1 MIDIRIIFKKR
12 GETNVEKGNDYK
24 LASIFYTI
32 RKAVQTE
39 DIDTFRMEFT
49 NLHPYEQATFF
60 VTQNEELR
68 RIIYSFLSPNEMS
81 SIFENLEKEEQ
92 TDFITEM
99 HPSYAAMM
107 LSNMFVDDAVDVLNE
122 LPSEQIAS
130 FLALMDKE
138 TADEIKSL
146 LHYEEKTAG
155 SIMTTEYVE
164 IKDHL
169 TIREAI
175 QVLKKEAKEAETIY
189 YIFITDADQKLSGII
204 SLRELIVAPD
214 DGYVKDYM
222 VDRVVSVYVEENQEE
237 VAKKMSDYDFIA
249 LPVIDHQNHL
259 LGIITVDD
267 IIDVL
272 EEEASDDYSKLA
284 GVTDMETNPSAWQAA
299 KKRLPWLIVLLFM
312 GMATASLISVFED
325 TLTQISILAMFIPL
339 IAGMAGNTG
348 TQALAVSVRGIAT
361 GELNKQSH
369 FSMLVKEAGTGLL
382 IGGVC
387 GSLVTAIVFIWQQ
400 QFFLGLLIGFS
411 LFCTLIV
418 ATIAGAFIPLV
429 MEKLNVDPAVAS
441 GPFISTINDLI
452 SILIYFGMATVFME
466 YLL

>member
-1 MIDIRIIFKKR
+1 M
-12 GETNVEKGNDYK
+12 EKQKDFN
-24 LASIFYTI
+24 LASVFYTI
-32 RKAVQTE
+32 RKSVQTG
-39 DIDTFRMEFT
+39 DIEVFRSNFT
-49 NLHPYEQATFF
+49 VLHPYEQATFF

-68 RIIYSFLSPNEMS
+68 RRIYSFLSPDEMA

-92 TDFITEM
+92 TDFIIEM
-99 HPSYAAMM
+99 HPSYAAAM
-107 LSNMFVDDAVDVLNE
+107 LSHMFVDDAVDVLAE
-122 LPSEQIAS
+122 LSTDQIAS

-138 TADEIKSL
+138 TAETIKAL

-164 IKDHL
+164 IQEHL
-169 TIREAI
+169 TVKEAL
-175 QVLKKEAKEAETIY
+175 QVLKKEAQQAETIY
-189 YIFITDADQKLSGII
+189 YLFITDIDKKLTGVI
-204 SLRELIVAPD
+204 SLRELIIAPD
-214 DGYVKDYM
+214 EAYVKEYM
-222 VDRVVSVYVEENQEE
+222 VDRVVSVYVDEDQEE
-237 VAKKMSDYDFIA
+237 VAKKMSDYDFLA
-249 LPVIDHQNHL
+249 LPVIDHQKRL

-284 GVTDMETNPSAWQAA
+284 GVTDMDTTPASPWHAA

-325 TLTQISILAMFIPL
+325 TLNKVSILAMFIPL

-361 GELNKQSH
+361 GELDKQGH
-369 FSMLVKEAGTGLL
+369 FSMLLKEASTGLL

-387 GSLVTAIVFIWQQ
+387 GSFVTVIVFIWQQ
-400 QFFLGLLIGFS
+400 QFYLGLLIGFS
-411 LFCTLIV
+411 LFCTLVIS
-418 ATIAGAFIPLV
+418 TIAGAFIPLV

-441 GPFISTINDLI
+441 GPFITTINDLI
-452 SILIYFGMATVFME
+452 SILI
-466 YLL
+466 